1 MEASRAWCESR
12 RFRAEVQVRY
22 DSGME
27 WCLAPGVA
35 AQLIVA
41 GALLVVSATG
51 LVVASFLKKSDRLT
65 LPFAFATILLAG
77 ALVGAATAA
86 LDPTT
91 SVAASVLTRC

>member
-1 MEASRAWCESR
+1 
-12 RFRAEVQVRY
+12 
-22 DSGME
+22 ME

-41 GALLVVSATG
+41 GALLVIAATG
-51 LVVASFLKKSDRLT
+51 LVVTAFLKKKDRVT
-65 LPFAFATILLAG
+65 LPFAFATVLLAG
-77 ALVGAATAA
+77 SLVGAATAA

>member
-1 MEASRAWCESR
+1 
-12 RFRAEVQVRY
+12 
-22 DSGME
+22 ME

-41 GALLVVSATG
+41 GALLAAAATG
-51 LVVASFLKKSDRLT
+51 FIVTVFLKKKERVT